1 MSKISS
7 RVVAAVSALFM
18 AGGVLLAAG
27 PAQAGENVF
36 FETKNGKISCEM
48 TKGKS
53 LGTQVFCLV
62 MGNKVKS
69 ATLMKNGDVDKC
81 KGMKCAANP
90 PADIGVLMPKEKEKV
105 GPFTCRAKSKKAVV
119 CKVTK
124 TGAGFK
130 MNSKGKI
137 DIIAGAQP

>member
-1 MSKISS
+1 MSKVSK
-7 RVVAAVSALFM
+7 RFAAAVAALFM
-18 AGGVLLAAG
+18 MAGVLLAAG
-27 PAQAGENVF
+27 PAQVDKNVF
-36 FETKNGKISCEM
+36 FETKNGKINCEM

-53 LGTQVFCLV
+53 LGTEVFCLV
-62 MGNKVKS
+62 MGSKIKS
-69 ATLMKNGDVDKC
+69 ATLTKDGDVDKC

-90 PADIGVLMPKEKEKV
+90 PEDVGVLMPKDKEVV

-137 DIIAGAQP
+137 EIIAGAQP

>member
-1 MSKISS
+1 MSRLSS
-7 RVVAAVSALFM
+7 RLLAVLSALFM
-18 AGGVLLAAG
+18 TGGVLLAAG
-27 PAQAGENVF
+27 PAQADKNVF
-36 FETKNGKISCEM
+36 FETKNGKVSCEM

-69 ATLMKNGDVDKC
+69 ATLAKNGDVEKC
-81 KGMKCAANP
+81 KGVKCAANP
-90 PADIGVLMPKEKEKV
+90 PEDIGVLMPKEKEKV

-137 DIIAGAQP
+137 DIVAGAQP